1 MRIVCDHCEG
11 SGKYPYNP
19 EGPWE
24 RCEDCGGSGKIDEE
38 TGEGVESWATD
49 GHSHECMSGRCYC

>member
-11 SGKYPYNP
+11 VGQYPYNDGHL
-19 EGPWE
+19 EI
-24 RCEDCGGSGKIDEE
+24 CEDCSGTGSIDEE

-49 GHSHECMSGRCYC
+49 GHSHECMAGRCYC